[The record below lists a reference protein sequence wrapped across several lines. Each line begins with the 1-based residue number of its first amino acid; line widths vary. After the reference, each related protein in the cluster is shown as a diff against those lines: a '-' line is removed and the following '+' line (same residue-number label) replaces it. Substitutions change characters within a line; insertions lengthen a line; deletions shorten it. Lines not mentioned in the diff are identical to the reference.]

1 MIEIEGL
8 TKAFDG
14 LVAVDDI
21 TVTVQPGEV
30 LALLG
35 PNGAGKT
42 TTVRMLAAILKPTA
56 GRARV
61 AGYDVATQGH
71 DVRRNVGMLTEAPG
85 LYSRMTGREYLDFFG
100 QLREIP
106 TPERRAR
113 IDELADLF
121 KMTPV
126 QVQAHRSETNHK
138 NVLDR
143 RLGEYSKGMA
153 QKIALIRTLLHDP
166 PVLLLD
172 EPTSAMD
179 PASARLVRD
188 TIAQLRNDADRAIIL
203 CTHNLPEAE
212 ALADRI
218 AIIRQGRIVEQDATP
233 ALKARLLGPPL
244 MEIRLAS
251 PTGNGIVA
259 LIERTIA
266 NSGARVQDAGDDW
279 IRYSTPDPVITN
291 PVVLQTLSTS
301 GVAVLTLSEVAQSLE
316 AVYLRAVEETV

>member
-21 TVTVQPGEV
+21 TLTVQPGEV

-61 AGYDVATQGH
+61 AGYDVVTQAN

-100 QLREIP
+100 QLRNIP

-113 IDELADLF
+113 INELAEWF
-121 KMTPV
+121 KMTP
-126 QVQAHRSETNHK
+126 AADHRYAGNHK
-138 NVLDR
+138 PVLDH

-188 TIAQLRNDADRAIIL
+188 TIAQLRNDARRAIIL

-212 ALADRI
+212 MLADRI
-218 AIIRQGRIVEQDATP
+218 AIIRQGRIVEHDVTP

-244 MEIRLAS
+244 MELRLAKPS
-251 PTGNGIVA
+251 QNGVMS
-259 LIERTIA
+259 LIESVVAR
-266 NSGARVQDAGDDW
+266 NGARVQDAGDGW
-279 IRYSTPDPVITN
+279 VRYSTPDPAITN
-291 PVVLQTLSTS
+291 PAVLQALTAS
-301 GVAVLTLSEVAQSLE
+301 GVAVVTLSEVAQSLE
-316 AVYLRAVEETV
+316 AVYLRAVEENV

>member
-1 MIEIEGL
+1 MIELEGL
-8 TKAFDG
+8 TKAFDT

-21 TVTVQPGEV
+21 TLTVQPGEV

-42 TTVRMLAAILKPTA
+42 TTVRMLSAILKPTA
-56 GRARV
+56 GYARV
-61 AGYDVATQGH
+61 AGYDVATQGD
-71 DVRRNVGMLTEAPG
+71 DVRRNVGMLTETPG

-106 TPERRAR
+106 APERRKR
-113 IDELADLF
+113 INDLAEWFRMIPEADQRA
-121 KMTPV
+121 T
-126 QVQAHRSETNHK
+126 ENHK
-138 NVLDR
+138 DALDR

-188 TIAQLRNDADRAIIL
+188 TIAQLRNDAHRSIIL

-218 AIIRQGRIVEQDATP
+218 AIVRQGRIVEQDATP

-244 MEIRLAS
+244 MEIRLAEPS
-251 PTGNGIVA
+251 QNGVVA

-266 NSGARVQDAGDDW
+266 GNGARVHDAGDGW
-279 IRYSTPDPVITN
+279 VRYSTPDPAVTN
-291 PVVLQTLSTS
+291 PAVLQALTAS
-301 GVAVLTLSEVAQSLE
+301 GVAVMTLSEVTQSLE
-316 AVYLRAVEETV
+316 AVYLRAVEENV

>member
-8 TKAFDG
+8 TKAFDT
-14 LVAVDDI
+14 LVAVDNVTL
-21 TVTVQPGEV
+21 TVRPGEV

-42 TTVRMLAAILKPTA
+42 TTVRMLSAILKPTA

-61 AGYDVATQGH
+61 AGYDVATQG
-71 DVRRNVGMLTEAPG
+71 DAVRRNVGMLTEAPG

-100 QLREIP
+100 QLRQIP
-106 TPERRAR
+106 TPERHKR
-113 IDELADLF
+113 INELAEWF
-121 KMTPV
+121 KITPAAKTRPTGN
-126 QVQAHRSETNHK
+126 QKDA
-138 NVLDR
+138 LDR

-188 TIAQLRNDADRAIIL
+188 TIAQLRNDAHRAIIL

-212 ALADRI
+212 ELADRI

-233 ALKARLLGPPL
+233 ALKARLLGPAL
-244 MEIRLAS
+244 MEIRLAHPS
-251 PTGNGIVA
+251 QNGIVT

-266 NSGARVQDAGDDW
+266 GYGAQVQDAGENW
-279 IRYSTPDPVITN
+279 VRYSTPDPAVTN
-291 PVVLQTLSTS
+291 PALLQALIAS
-301 GVAVLTLSEVAQSLE
+301 GVAVMTLSEVTQSLE
-316 AVYLRAVEETV
+316 AVYLRAVEGDV